1 MAKKS
6 NILLDNNNTIWLW
19 LHNQYICH
27 ESGCHSLQ
35 LHITHGLHLPSC
47 TAHTL
52 SRPPL
57 HQSHSC
63 HHSLINSDCLTTP
76 APHSLTHIKA
86 AHKHSP
92 SAKSCFPLANILSVS
107 PVFLFPVL
115 PIYSDRLLPALLTLP
130 ACWYLLCLL
139 PAPTL
144 HCPCCW
150 FCLAFTTPVTTFDH
164 CLSDHLLSINK
175 AAIGSNYT
183 ASSLQKTSPPQ
194 IQRLYFGYPAQ
205 PWSWPTPTSSPGRP
219 VYWGVCPPVLGAVVS
234 GTVVRRIFV
243 QRLVLFR
250 AQWTQQIPVGQIS
263 VSWWGV

>member
-1 MAKKS
+1 MVDPGPRAAMMDQGTSWAMAGPGS
-6 NILLDNNNTIWLW
+6 PWAMEGSSLGGGL
-19 LHNQYICH
+19 CH

-35 LHITHGLHLPSC
+35 LHITHGLHLPSF

-92 SAKSCFPLANILSVS
+92 SAKNVFPWLTFWAFPLFSDSLCL
-107 PVFLFPVL
+107 PGL

-150 FCLAFTTPVTTFDH
+150 FCLAFITPVTTFDH

-183 ASSLQKTSPPQ
+183 ASSLQRKH
-194 IQRLYFGYPAQ
+194 
-205 PWSWPTPTSSPGRP
+205 SSHW
-219 VYWGVCPPVLGAVVS
+219 VSVCVLLLCEWMRCRCGEAIRVDEWMVTAVW
-234 GTVVRRIFV
+234 
-243 QRLVLFR
+243 LV
-250 AQWTQQIPVGQIS
+250 
-263 VSWWGV
+263 